1 MSTSVAPQDPFEDA
15 AKTGYSAYFDA
26 RHGRDER
33 GFALPV
39 WDALPEI
46 LKVPWRAVARAIAES
61 VTAPESV
68 LPTHPPAALE
78 PQATVEPIFP
88 PDSTPGQAFVT
99 AKPIQPQNPT

>member
-15 AKTGYSAYFDA
+15 AKTGYSAYSDA

-33 GFALPV
+33 GFALPA
-39 WDALPEI
+39 WDALPEA

-61 VTAPESV
+61 GP
-68 LPTHPPAALE
+68 HPPAAVE

-88 PDSTPGQAFVT
+88 PDSTPEQKASVVT
-99 AKPIQPQNPT
+99 A